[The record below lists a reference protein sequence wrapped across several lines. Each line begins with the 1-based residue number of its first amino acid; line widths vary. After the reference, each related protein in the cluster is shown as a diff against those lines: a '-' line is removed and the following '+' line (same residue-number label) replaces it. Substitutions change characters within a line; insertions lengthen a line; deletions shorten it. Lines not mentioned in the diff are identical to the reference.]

1 MSHVLFRSQ
10 RFTVVRESQT
20 TPDGR
25 EIARD
30 IVRHPGAVAIL
41 PLLDDGRV
49 CLIQNHRLSVGQT
62 LIELPAGTL
71 EPGEDP
77 AAAAARELTE
87 ETGYRAGRIELLA
100 VFYMSP
106 GILDEKMHVYVATGL
121 TAGAQKLEPG
131 ESIVP
136 LRASWNAVLTMLR
149 DGRIQDAKT
158 MAALLYYHAF
168 CRPPTESEDN
178 PCDG

>member
-10 RFTVVRESQT
+10 RFTVVRELRTS
-20 TPDGR
+20 PDGG

-49 CLIQNHRLSVGQT
+49 CLIQNHRVSVGQT

-71 EPGEDP
+71 EPDEDP
-77 AAAAARELTE
+77 AVAAARELRE
-87 ETGYRAGRIELLA
+87 ETGYCAQRIELLA
-100 VFYMSP
+100 VLYMSP
-106 GILDEKMHVYVATGL
+106 GILDEKMHFYVATGL
-121 TAGAQKLEPG
+121 TAGPQNLDPG

-136 LRASWNAVLTMLR
+136 LRTSWNAVLTMLR

-158 MAALLYYHAF
+158 MAALLYYHTF
-168 CRPPTESEDN
+168 CRPPTEAEDEAEE
-178 PCDG
+178 G